1 VLRALGLVAMLGV
14 LSVPAYPAGADAP
27 ESSLRPAARP
37 AAVLAAA
44 PAATPAA
51 TPADAAQ
58 PTQAVLRPRPRPA
71 GLVTAQTAA
80 DPVGLQTAQPQPSAL
95 ALATTPTL
103 RPKARPQGLAPL
115 SLASAPMPDTL
126 PDATPEPQ
134 QTRKKKEKPSK
145 KGSVCGDP
153 AIKGEALA
161 PIKGKVKGCGLDKP
175 VRVTSISG
183 IRLNQP
189 ATFSCDTALAMKSWI
204 ENGLRPAMGRREVVE
219 IRVAASYIC
228 RNRNNKKGAKISE
241 HGRGRAVDV
250 AGFVFADGTEW
261 SISRNYNKQV
271 RRAHKAACGIF
282 GTTLGPGSDGY
293 HEDHLHFDIAR
304 HNNGPYCR

>member
-1 VLRALGLVAMLGV
+1 MPSPKPQTA
-14 LSVPAYPAGADAP
+14 AP
-27 ESSLRPAARP
+27 EPVLAEPATPTAAVGASARSLRPKPRP
-37 AAVLAAA
+37 DGLDTLTLAAA
-44 PAATPAA
+44 PA
-51 TPADAAQ
+51 
-58 PTQAVLRPRPRPA
+58 
-71 GLVTAQTAA
+71 
-80 DPVGLQTAQPQPSAL
+80 
-95 ALATTPTL
+95 TTPTPTDEL
-103 RPKARPQGLAPL
+103 Q
-115 SLASAPMPDTL
+115 
-126 PDATPEPQ
+126 PEPQ
-134 QTRKKKEKPSK
+134 QSRKKQEKLSK

-183 IRLNQP
+183 IRLSQP
-189 ATFSCDTALAMKSWI
+189 ATFSCDTAQAMKSWI

-228 RNRNNKKGAKISE
+228 RNRNNKKGGKISE

-261 SISRNYNKQV
+261 SIARDYNKQV

>member
-1 VLRALGLVAMLGV
+1 MPSPTPQAAISQPALAE
-14 LSVPAYPAGADAP
+14 PATAGPATAEPA
-27 ESSLRPAARP
+27 SANSTARSLRPKPRP
-37 AAVLAAA
+37 DGLANLTLAAA
-44 PAATPAA
+44 P
-51 TPADAAQ
+51 
-58 PTQAVLRPRPRPA
+58 
-71 GLVTAQTAA
+71 
-80 DPVGLQTAQPQPSAL
+80 
-95 ALATTPTL
+95 
-103 RPKARPQGLAPL
+103 
-115 SLASAPMPDTL
+115 
-126 PDATPEPQ
+126 TPEPQ
-134 QTRKKKEKPSK
+134 PEPQQSRKKREKLSK

-189 ATFSCDTALAMKSWI
+189 ATFSCDTAQAMKSWI

-250 AGFVFADGTEW
+250 AGFVFSDGTEW
-261 SISRNYNKQV
+261 SIARNYNKQV

>member
-1 VLRALGLVAMLGV
+1 MRGGRAARFAALMFAATLVLAPLAA
-14 LSVPAYPAGADAP
+14 PAYADAP
-27 ESSLRPAARP
+27 ASSLRPMPSPFSDAAMPATSPSAQPGPATGADPNIAPTTGLARSLRP
-37 AAVLAAA
+37 MPRPQSLEAAAVL
-44 PAATPAA
+44 
-51 TPADAAQ
+51 
-58 PTQAVLRPRPRPA
+58 
-71 GLVTAQTAA
+71 TAA
-80 DPVGLQTAQPQPSAL
+80 VPTPDLAPDPSPEPLQTK
-95 ALATTPTL
+95 
-103 RPKARPQGLAPL
+103 RPK
-115 SLASAPMPDTL
+115 
-126 PDATPEPQ
+126 
-134 QTRKKKEKPSK
+134 KERASK

-153 AIKGEALA
+153 EIKGEALA

-189 ATFSCDTALAMKSWI
+189 ATFSCDTARAMKSWI

-228 RNRNNKKGAKISE
+228 RSRNNKKGAKISE

-250 AGFVFADGTEW
+250 AGFVFADGSEW
-261 SISRNYNKQV
+261 SILRDYNRQV

-293 HEDHLHFDIAR
+293 HEDHLHFDIAQHR
-304 HNNGPYCR
+304 NGAYCR

>member
-1 VLRALGLVAMLGV
+1 MPSPEPQTASPEPVLAEPTVA
-14 LSVPAYPAGADAP
+14 AAGTSAR
-27 ESSLRPAARP
+27 SLRPKPRP
-37 AAVLAAA
+37 DGLDILTLAAA
-44 PAATPAA
+44 PAATP
-51 TPADAAQ
+51 
-58 PTQAVLRPRPRPA
+58 
-71 GLVTAQTAA
+71 
-80 DPVGLQTAQPQPSAL
+80 
-95 ALATTPTL
+95 TPTDE
-103 RPKARPQGLAPL
+103 PQ
-115 SLASAPMPDTL
+115 
-126 PDATPEPQ
+126 PEPQ
-134 QTRKKKEKPSK
+134 QSRKKQEKLSK

-183 IRLNQP
+183 IRLSQP
-189 ATFSCDTALAMKSWI
+189 ATFSCDTAQAMKSWI

-228 RNRNNKKGAKISE
+228 RNRNNKKGGKISE

-261 SISRNYNKQV
+261 SIARNYNKQV

>member
-1 VLRALGLVAMLGV
+1 M
-14 LSVPAYPAGADAP
+14 P
-27 ESSLRPAARP
+27 
-37 AAVLAAA
+37 AA
-44 PAATPAA
+44 PAAVQAA
-51 TPADAAQ
+51 PQ
-58 PTQAVLRPRPRPA
+58 TQATSAVLRPRSRPA
-71 GLVTAQTAA
+71 ALLLPSPATQATA
-80 DPVGLQTAQPQPSAL
+80 PEPAL
-95 ALATTPTL
+95 AEPTALATAAAGTPARSL
-103 RPKARPQGLAPL
+103 RPKPR
-115 SLASAPMPDTL
+115 
-126 PDATPEPQ
+126 PDARTNLTLAAAPTREPQPEPQ
-134 QTRKKKEKPSK
+134 QSRKKQEKLSN

-189 ATFSCDTALAMKSWI
+189 ATFSCDTAQAMKSWI

-228 RNRNNKKGAKISE
+228 RTRNNKKSAKISE

-261 SISRNYNKQV
+261 SITRNYNKQV

-304 HNNGPYCR
+304 NSNGPYCR

>member
-1 VLRALGLVAMLGV
+1 MP
-14 LSVPAYPAGADAP
+14 SPATQGTAP
-27 ESSLRPAARP
+27 EPVLAESTALAAAGTPARSLRPKPRP
-37 AAVLAAA
+37 DGLDTLAAA
-44 PAATPAA
+44 PA
-51 TPADAAQ
+51 
-58 PTQAVLRPRPRPA
+58 V
-71 GLVTAQTAA
+71 
-80 DPVGLQTAQPQPSAL
+80 
-95 ALATTPTL
+95 TPT
-103 RPKARPQGLAPL
+103 PTDEPQ
-115 SLASAPMPDTL
+115 
-126 PDATPEPQ
+126 PEPQ
-134 QTRKKKEKPSK
+134 QSRKKQEKLSK

-189 ATFSCDTALAMKSWI
+189 ATFSCDTAKAMKSWI

-219 IRVAASYIC
+219 IRVAASYVC

-250 AGFVFADGTEW
+250 AGFVFSDGTEW
-261 SISRNYNKQV
+261 SIARNYNKQV

>member
-1 VLRALGLVAMLGV
+1 ML
-14 LSVPAYPAGADAP
+14 
-27 ESSLRPAARP
+27 
-37 AAVLAAA
+37 AA
-44 PAATPAA
+44 PAAPAVQA
-51 TPADAAQ
+51 TPQ
-58 PTQAVLRPRPRPA
+58 TQATSAVLRPRPRPA
-71 GLVTAQTAA
+71 GLLSPSPATQATAPEPVLTEPTPLAA
-80 DPVGLQTAQPQPSAL
+80 AAGTPARSLRPRPRPDGLDTLTL
-95 ALATTPTL
+95 AAAPAVTPT
-103 RPKARPQGLAPL
+103 PTDEPQ
-115 SLASAPMPDTL
+115 
-126 PDATPEPQ
+126 PEPQ
-134 QTRKKKEKPSK
+134 QSRKKQEKQSK

-183 IRLNQP
+183 IRLNQA
-189 ATFSCDTALAMKSWI
+189 ATFSCDTAKAMKSWI

-219 IRVAASYIC
+219 IRVAASYVC

-261 SISRNYNKQV
+261 SISKNYNRQV

-293 HEDHLHFDIAR
+293 HEDHLHFDVAR